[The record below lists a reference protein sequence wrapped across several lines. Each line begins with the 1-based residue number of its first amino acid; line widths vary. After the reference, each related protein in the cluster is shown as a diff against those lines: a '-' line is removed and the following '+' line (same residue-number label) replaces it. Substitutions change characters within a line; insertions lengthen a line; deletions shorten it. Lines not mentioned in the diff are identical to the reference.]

1 MASRYCLQTIQHKG
15 HDFDKLSNVVG
26 RIEEHLRSLLAQLV
40 ERKKIFGKT
49 LSCIDYEIEGLMR
62 LKELRNADLEKFSTT
77 VTTGVRID
85 GGKHRKA
92 V

>member
-1 MASRYCLQTIQHKG
+1 MIGIEHKG

-26 RIEEHLRSLLAQLV
+26 RIEEHLRSLLAQLA

-77 VTTGVRID
+77 MVESIEKQYESTSQRY
-85 GGKHRKA
+85 KSEE
-92 V
+92 